1 MGEELIARNI
11 HQLRKIRKI
20 TLDKLADLTGLTKGY
35 LSKIERSKKA
45 PPYSTLNK
53 IAMAFGVDAASLLG
67 ENPQD
72 KRNTQISFTKRSKGK
87 SIKVVGSLAEGSLYG
102 YNYEAL
108 ASDKSGKNME
118 PFIIEPAFDEEAIF
132 QHEGEEFMYVLEG
145 RHELIYDGNRYLM
158 EKGDSVYFD
167 AAVPHTGKSLGK
179 KKAKL
184 LAVMYN
190 YRRS

>member
-1 MGEELIARNI
+1 MGEETITRNI
-11 HQLRKIRKI
+11 NNIRKKRKV

-53 IAMAFGVDAASLLG
+53 IAMAFGVDAASLLE
-67 ENPQD
+67 ENPQEE
-72 KRNTQISFTKRSKGK
+72 RNIQMSLTKKAKGK

-108 ASDKSGKNME
+108 AFDKSGKNME

-132 QHEGEEFMYVLEG
+132 QHEGEEFMYVLDG
-145 RHELIYDGNRYLM
+145 KHEFIYNGKRYLM
-158 EKGDSVYFD
+158 EKGDCVYFD
-167 AAVPHTGKSLGK
+167 ANVPHTGRSLGK

-190 YRRS
+190 YRRL

>member
-1 MGEELIARNI
+1 MGEETIARNI
-11 HQLRKIRKI
+11 NDLRKKRKI

-35 LSKIERSKKA
+35 LSKIERSQKA

-53 IAMAFGVDAASLLG
+53 IAMAFGVDPASLLE
-67 ENPQD
+67 ENPQE
-72 KRNTQISFTKRSKGK
+72 KGRLQISFTKKLEGK
-87 SIKVVGSLAEGSLYG
+87 SINVVGSLAEGSLYG

-108 ASDKSGKNME
+108 AFDKSGKNME
-118 PFIIEPAFDEEAIF
+118 PFIIEPSFDEEAVF

-145 RHELIYDGNRYLM
+145 THELIYDGNRYIM

-167 AAVPHTGKSLGK
+167 ANVPHTGRSLGK

-190 YRRS
+190 YRRL

>member
-1 MGEELIARNI
+1 MGEETIARNI
-11 HQLRKIRKI
+11 YELRKKRKI
-20 TLDKLADLTGLTKGY
+20 TLDKLSDLTGLTKGY
-35 LSKIERSKKA
+35 LSKIERAKKA

-53 IAMAFGVDAASLLG
+53 IALAFGVDAASLL
-67 ENPQD
+67 EESSQETKNI
-72 KRNTQISFTKRSKGK
+72 KVAFTKNSHGKAVRS
-87 SIKVVGSLAEGSLYG
+87 VGSLAEGSLYG

-118 PFIIEPAFDEEAIF
+118 PFIIEPSFDEEAIF

-145 RHELIYDGNRYLM
+145 RHEFIYDGNRYIM
-158 EKGDSVYFD
+158 DKGDSVYFD
-167 AAVPHTGKSLGK
+167 AAVPHTGRSLGK

-190 YRRS
+190 YRRL

>member
-1 MGEELIARNI
+1 MGEEIIARNI
-11 HQLRKIRKI
+11 KNLRKKRKI
-20 TLDKLADLTGLTKGY
+20 TLEKLAELTGLTKGY

-53 IAMAFGVDAASLLG
+53 IALALAVDAAFFL
-67 ENPQD
+67 EEDYQD
-72 KRNTQISFTKRSKGK
+72 KKDTKISFTKKAQGRIIK
-87 SIKVVGSLAEGSLYG
+87 SVGSLAEGSLYG

-118 PFIIEPAFDEEAIF
+118 PFIIEPSFDEEAIF

-145 RHELIYDGNRYLM
+145 RHELIYDGRHYLM

-167 AAVPHTGKSLGK
+167 AGVPHTGRSLGK

-190 YRRS
+190 YRRL

>member
-1 MGEELIARNI
+1 MGEETITRNI
-11 HQLRKIRKI
+11 NSLRKKRKF
-20 TLDKLADLTGLTKGY
+20 TLEKLAELTGLTKGY

-53 IAMAFGVDAASLLG
+53 IAVAFGVDAAFFLEESYR
-67 ENPQD
+67 D
-72 KRNTQISFTKRSKGK
+72 KKETQISFTKKDRGKIIRS
-87 SIKVVGSLAEGSLYG
+87 VGSLAEGSLYG
-102 YNYEAL
+102 YGYEAL

-118 PFIIEPAFDEEAIF
+118 PFIIEPSFDEEATF

-145 RHELIYDGNRYLM
+145 KHELIYDGRRYLM
-158 EKGDSVYFD
+158 EKGDCVYFD

-190 YRRS
+190 YRRL

>member
-1 MGEELIARNI
+1 MGEEIIASNI
-11 HQLRKIRKI
+11 GSLRKKRKM
-20 TLDKLADLTGLTKGY
+20 TLDKLAELTGLTKGY

-53 IAMAFGVDAASLLG
+53 IAIALGVDSAFLLDEDHRERG
-67 ENPQD
+67 EA
-72 KRNTQISFTKRSKGK
+72 KISFTKKAQGRI
-87 SIKVVGSLAEGSLYG
+87 IKNVGSLAEGSLYG

-118 PFIIEPAFDEEAIF
+118 PFIIEPAFEEEAIF

-145 RHELIYDGNRYLM
+145 KHDLIYDGKHYLM

-167 AAVPHTGKSLGK
+167 ANVPHTGRSLGK
-179 KKAKL
+179 RKAKL

-190 YRRS
+190 YRRL

>member
-1 MGEELIARNI
+1 MGEESIAKNI
-11 HQLRKIRKI
+11 GNLRKKRKI

-53 IAMAFGVDAASLLG
+53 IAIALGTEAAFFLG
-67 ENPQD
+67 ENPQESTD
-72 KRNTQISFTKRSKGK
+72 KTISFTKKARGK
-87 SIKVVGSLAEGSLYG
+87 VIKSVGSLAEGSLYG

-118 PFIIEPAFDEEAIF
+118 PFIIEPAFEEEAIF

-145 RHELIYDGNRYLM
+145 KHELIYNGDRYIM

-167 AAVPHTGKSLGK
+167 ANVPHTGRSLGK